1 MRKFVSDIAG
11 NGLSPLTRGT
21 RDEGGVWIVE
31 GRFIPADAGN
41 TVVKNGKGEGVT
53 VYPR

>member
-1 MRKFVSDIAG
+1 MAISWLEL

-21 RDEGGVWIVE
+21 QDNAFGCFLA

-41 TVVKNGKGEGVT
+41 S
-53 VYPR
+53 